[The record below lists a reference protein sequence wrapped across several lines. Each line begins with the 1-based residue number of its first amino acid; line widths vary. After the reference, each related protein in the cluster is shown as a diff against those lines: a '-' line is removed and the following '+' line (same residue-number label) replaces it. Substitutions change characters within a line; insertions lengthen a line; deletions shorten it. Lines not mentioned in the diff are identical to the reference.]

1 MEDRFLIHLLFESF
15 KFSNTNSFYWE
26 QYFREEIDRNRSSRN
41 SKKKKKNKRTLYNP
55 AVEIHQPTKIIIKR
69 AGAPKYPNT
78 NSEKAHSILWYITVY
93 LEKRLKNI
101 PRRRAVQLRC

>member
-1 MEDRFLIHLLFESF
+1 MLILSIGNNIFAKKLIV
-15 KFSNTNSFYWE
+15 TGLP
-26 QYFREEIDRNRSSRN
+26 EIV
-41 SKKKKKNKRTLYNP
+41 KKKKNKRTLYNP

>member
-1 MEDRFLIHLLFESF
+1 MLILSIGNNIFAKKSIATDLP
-15 KFSNTNSFYWE
+15 
-26 QYFREEIDRNRSSRN
+26 EIV
-41 SKKKKKNKRTLYNP
+41 KKKKNKRTLYNP

-78 NSEKAHSILWYITVY
+78 NSEKAHSILWYVTVY

-101 PRRRAVQLRC
+101 PRRAVQLRC